1 MHLSYLSIQQGYFLA
16 GISPQ
21 VRRTNG
27 FKRHSLGTVIH
38 RLIIMT
44 SRGKMLTKLALDI
57 IQEDVSCGNSS
68 DSGGKSGYQVKRKL
82 VFSDALN
89 ILHSAATKQKTD
101 QRETFLVAKND
112 TTNVIE
118 SSKADSSEEN
128 FNKARKNIDASVTI
142 EENANQLDVYA
153 TDKADTKSQATDG
166 KTPEARGIHRSRSR
180 SDESNSSSSSES
192 SSSSDSSD
200 GSESE
205 VVDDTDADKN
215 WKPSSDEE
223 SSEDEFQKNI
233 DRVFMA
239 QTPSSSDSRKVSK
252 VTATVSTPDVT
263 HSASTVSQTPN
274 LPVTSKPASNNN
286 AVPNIPDLQ
295 SVASTPVSTS
305 NAETYVATTVDIL
318 SPVKKGIGKVE
329 LEEVNPHLHGGRVEN
344 NLGKTTPSS
353 PDRDSNLDLP
363 VLSSRASTRQAR

>member
-1 MHLSYLSIQQGYFLA
+1 
-16 GISPQ
+16 
-21 VRRTNG
+21 
-27 FKRHSLGTVIH
+27 
-38 RLIIMT
+38 MT

-318 SPVKKGIGKVE
+318 RVSDMSDQLITVRYQETIITRESCDTGKY
-329 LEEVNPHLHGGRVEN
+329 
-344 NLGKTTPSS
+344 TI
-353 PDRDSNLDLP
+353 PD
-363 VLSSRASTRQAR
+363 